1 MSGLDEILNIIDE
14 QQKETEKNIMN
25 AADKRVSEINEDA
38 KVKADKAYNDYM
50 QRARVKNQHD
60 FETSCSSVDASFKR
74 KILEYK
80 VSCIDSAVENV
91 LEKLRNL
98 PEGEYFSLLSRL
110 ITRGLREGEGVISLN
125 SRDLKRMPG
134 DFRTGLEAA
143 AKKAGGTVSISAEP
157 ADIPDGFILSYGNIS
172 ENYCFSAV
180 VEAEREA
187 VRDTAARALFGQV
200 SK

>member
-38 KVKADKAYNDYM
+38 KVKAEKAYNDYM
-50 QRARVKNQHD
+50 QRARVKNQRD
-60 FETSCSSVDASFKR
+60 FETSCSSVDASYKR
-74 KILEYK
+74 KILEFK
-80 VSCIDSAVENV
+80 VSCIDSAVENA
-91 LEKLRNL
+91 LKKLREL
-98 PEGEYFSLLSRL
+98 PDSEYFKLLSGL
-110 ITRGLREGEGVISLN
+110 IARSLREGSGVVSLN
-125 SRDLKRMPG
+125 SRDLKRMPA
-134 DFRTGLEAA
+134 DFKAEIEAA
-143 AKKAGGTVSISAEP
+143 AKKAGGTVTVSAEP
-157 ADIPDGFILSYGNIS
+157 ADITDGFILTYGNIS
-172 ENYCFSAV
+172 ENCCFSAV